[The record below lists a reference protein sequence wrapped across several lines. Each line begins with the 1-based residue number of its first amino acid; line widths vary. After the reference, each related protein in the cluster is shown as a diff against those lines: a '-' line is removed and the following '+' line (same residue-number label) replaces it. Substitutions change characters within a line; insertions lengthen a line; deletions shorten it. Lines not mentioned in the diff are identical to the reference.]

1 MKSVA
6 FWVLLFVTAVF
17 LCFSGAWYFE
27 RALASRFYIGE
38 TTIRL
43 GTSGTV
49 LSDDVVTQLVSF
61 ALASNSIAR
70 SNWTFV
76 PSLQHAPSVVTR
88 NVVDSN
94 YVSVDLTN
102 AQPYVFAK
110 NKVGRK
116 LYASVYVTNGLTH
129 VRLGLPK

>member
-17 LCFSGAWYFE
+17 LCFAGAWYFE

-43 GTSGTV
+43 GTTGTV

-61 ALASNSIAR
+61 ALASNSIT

-88 NVVDSN
+88 STIDSN
-94 YVSVDLTN
+94 FVSVDLTN

-116 LYASVYVTNGLTH
+116 LYANVHVTNGLAH